1 MRKSALSLPVGV
13 LILALATS
21 TVAHEPMLI
30 ERQDAASVSVLGDD
44 DAPATFWPS
53 KDSKL
58 DEAEPLYTPGGQSHL
73 AQFFLYLDARY
84 GGAAGYLKQ
93 KLGFSETDLDSLRAT
108 LLE

>member
-1 MRKSALSLPVGV
+1 MRKSALSLPAGV
-13 LILALATS
+13 LILTLATS
-21 TVAHEPMLI
+21 AVAHEPLLI
-30 ERQDAASVSVLGDD
+30 ERQDAASVSVLRDD
-44 DAPATFWPS
+44 DAPATFWLS
-53 KDSKL
+53 KDGKL
-58 DEAEPLYTPGGQSHL
+58 NEAEPLYTPSEQSHL

>member
-1 MRKSALSLPVGV
+1 MKKSALSLSVAMLAVVLAFPVG
-13 LILALATS
+13 AA
-21 TVAHEPMLI
+21 EPLRI
-30 ERQDAASVSVLGDD
+30 ERQNMHNTSIVRDD
-44 DAPATFWPS
+44 DAPATFWLS

-58 DEAEPLYTPGGQSHL
+58 DEAEPLYTPSGQSHL